1 MTRLSVIIVSYNG
14 LDLLT
19 DCLNSIR
26 KYNDIGTDL
35 EVIVSDNSPD
45 NRVVDSI
52 KSNFPEVKTVHNPK
66 NGGFGY
72 GNNRGVDVST
82 GEYLLFLNPDTL
94 LTEPIFQY
102 AINKFE
108 QDDKLAIFGFRQFN
122 KDHSTHYSYYVMD
135 EVSLLD
141 NLKQRKYLK
150 NDTFIDGKMFIAG
163 SAMFMRKDVFLRIG
177 GFDENLFMF
186 YEESDILRRVQNLNE
201 GYYTAFFPE
210 KSIIHLVGGTRK
222 GEVSTDFT
230 STKRVLQSMKYY
242 AEKHNLNFKSMIRK
256 FRHATYF
263 RKLKYQLSGNR
274 KQVEEFNKII
284 EYTKQMLPFTDN

>member
-1 MTRLSVIIVSYNG
+1 MAKLSVIIVSYNG
-14 LDLLT
+14 LNLLT

-26 KYNDIGTDL
+26 KYNDIGNNL

-45 NRVVDSI
+45 FQVVDSV
-52 KSNFPEVKTVHNPK
+52 KSNFPEVKAIHNPQ

-72 GNNRGVDVST
+72 GNNRGVELST
-82 GEYLLFLNPDTL
+82 SEYLLFLNPDTL

-102 AINKFE
+102 AIEKFE
-108 QDDKLAIFGFRQFN
+108 QDNKLAIFGFRQFS
-122 KDHSTHYSYYVMD
+122 KDRSTHYSYYLMD

-141 NLKQRKYLK
+141 NLKQKKYLN
-150 NDTFIDGKMFIAG
+150 NDIYIDGKMFIAG
-163 SAMFMRKDVFLRIG
+163 SEMFMRKDVFVKIG

-186 YEESDILRRVQNLNE
+186 YEESDILRRVKGLNE

-210 KSIIHLVGGTRK
+210 KSIVHLVGGTRK
-222 GEVSTDFT
+222 GEVNTDFN

-242 AEKHNLNFKSMIRK
+242 AEKHNLNFKMMVRK

-263 RKLKYQLSGNR
+263 RKLKYQISCNK

-284 EYTKQMLPFTDN
+284 EYTKKI